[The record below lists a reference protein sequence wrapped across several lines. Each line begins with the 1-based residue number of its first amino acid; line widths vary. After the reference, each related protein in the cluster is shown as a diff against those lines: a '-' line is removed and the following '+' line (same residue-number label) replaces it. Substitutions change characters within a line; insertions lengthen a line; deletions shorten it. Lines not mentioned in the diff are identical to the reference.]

1 MRSETFGLV
10 LSLYFEKVY
19 TTMARKRDWIL
30 VLTTCGLWAQGIV
43 EFGTS
48 GSVSLFGL
56 ADIPFALKSDAWPF
70 LRILWLI
77 VLCALL
83 ISFISSESK
92 SVGERCSQV
101 LIWLGSIVTLGWF
114 YDDVVSS
121 TVFSRVSL
129 VQVSIYS
136 LLGGVVGV
144 CIGAF
149 ADFAMQIRSA
159 KSAKKLGLPR
169 IPDIAFRGMKGTA
182 MVALIIICMV
192 VASLVY
198 WSESLSWKCIIS
210 IVVLA
215 ALVLVA
221 KCHYPE
227 DGKVLVKP
235 NDQLK
240 VFLNAMDRRLQMNEI
255 LKKINLPVL
264 PQKFKNP
271 HARQAAVAQATMGS
285 RDYIVSWTFLG
296 EFVEKGVKVLR
307 FTWVEDGQVKFHNIP
322 KNIVA
327 PYEEALSTVQVS
339 HEKRSTSQVIE
350 VAASYALVNLV
361 LRAGGVSLLYACVQA
376 SRTEDLEAIII
387 AESDVNRV
395 YAAMG
400 GWTVLM
406 LAVAQGFVEGVQLLL
421 KYAADPNVRNAM
433 GVTPLLFAVRYD
445 NLPCVK
451 LLCEA
456 GADMRVCDSQGA
468 NVMVVAA
475 KHGASSVVP
484 YLISQGVDVRRKD
497 FHGHTA
503 LEYAQNLK
511 YGEIANCIRKKL
523 AVG

>member
-1 MRSETFGLV
+1 
-10 LSLYFEKVY
+10 
-19 TTMARKRDWIL
+19 MARKRDWAL
-30 VLTTCGLWAQGIV
+30 ALTTCGLWTRGVV

-83 ISFISSESK
+83 ISFISSKSK
-92 SVGERCSQV
+92 SVGERCFQV

-114 YDDVVSS
+114 YDDVVSA
-121 TVFSRVSL
+121 TFFSRVSL

-136 LLGGVVGV
+136 LLGGIVGV

-149 ADFAMQIRSA
+149 TDFAMQIRSA

-169 IPDIAFRGMKGTA
+169 IPDIAFRGMMGTA
-182 MVALIIICMV
+182 MGALITICMV
-192 VASLVY
+192 VVSLIY
-198 WSESLSWKCIIS
+198 WSESLSWQCISS
-210 IVVLA
+210 IVVIA

-221 KCHYPE
+221 KWHYPA
-227 DGKVLVKP
+227 DGKVLVKS

-240 VFLNAMDRRLQMNEI
+240 VFLNATDRQLQMNEI
-255 LKKINLPVL
+255 LKKISLPVL
-264 PQKFKNP
+264 PEKFQNP
-271 HARQAAVAQATMGS
+271 RAEQVAIAQATMGS
-285 RDYIVSWTFLG
+285 RDYIVPWTFMG
-296 EFVEKGVKVLR
+296 EFVEKGTKVLR

-327 PYEEALSTVQVS
+327 PYEEALLMVQAS
-339 HEKRSTSQVIE
+339 HEKRSSSQVIE
-350 VAASYALVNLV
+350 AAASYALANLL

-468 NVMVVAA
+468 NAMVVAA

-497 FHGHTA
+497 FHGHVA

>member
-1 MRSETFGLV
+1 MWSETIGQV
-10 LSLYFEKVY
+10 LSLYFKKVY

-30 VLTTCGLWAQGIV
+30 ALATCGLWTQGIV

-48 GSVSLFGL
+48 GSMSLFGL
-56 ADIPFALKSDAWPF
+56 VDIPFALKSDAWPF
-70 LRILWLI
+70 LRLLWLI
-77 VLCALL
+77 VLCVLL
-83 ISFISSESK
+83 ISFISSEPK
-92 SVGERCSQV
+92 SVGERCLQV

-121 TVFSRVSL
+121 TFFSRVSL

-136 LLGGVVGV
+136 LLGGIVGV
-144 CIGAF
+144 CIGVF

-159 KSAKKLGLPR
+159 KSAKELGLPR
-169 IPDIAFRGMKGTA
+169 IPDIAFRGMMGTA
-182 MVALIIICMV
+182 MVALITICAV
-192 VASLVY
+192 VVSHIY
-198 WSESLSWKCIIS
+198 WSALLSWQCISS
-210 IVVLA
+210 IVVIA
-215 ALVLVA
+215 ALVIVA
-221 KCHYPE
+221 KWHYPA
-227 DGKVLVKP
+227 DGKVLVKS

-240 VFLNAMDRRLQMNEI
+240 VFLNATDRQLQMNEI
-255 LKKINLPVL
+255 LKKINLPTL
-264 PQKFKNP
+264 PEKFPNP
-271 HARQAAVAQATMGS
+271 RARQSAIAQATMGS
-285 RDYIVSWTFLG
+285 RDYIVSWTFMG
-296 EFVEKGVKVLR
+296 EFMEKGVKLLR

-327 PYEEALSTVQVS
+327 PYEEALLSVRSS
-339 HEKRSTSQVIE
+339 HENRSSSQLIE
-350 VAASYALVNLV
+350 AAASYALANSL
-361 LRAGGVSLLYACVQA
+361 LCAGGVSLLYACVQA

-395 YAAMG
+395 YATMG
-400 GWTVLM
+400 GWTALM
-406 LAVAQGFVEGVQLLL
+406 LAVAQGFVVGVQLLL

-445 NLPCVK
+445 NMPCVK

-468 NVMVVAA
+468 NAMVVAA
-475 KHGASSVVP
+475 KHGANSVVP
-484 YLISQGVDVRRKD
+484 YLISHGVDVRCKD
-497 FHGHTA
+497 LYGRTA

>member
-1 MRSETFGLV
+1 MI
-10 LSLYFEKVY
+10 K
-19 TTMARKRDWIL
+19 KRDWVL
-30 VLTTCGLWAQGIV
+30 VLIACGLWTQGFV

-48 GSVSLFGL
+48 GNVSLFGL
-56 ADIPFALKSDAWPF
+56 ADIPFALKSGAWPF

-77 VLCALL
+77 ELCTLV
-83 ISFISSESK
+83 ISFICSAPK
-92 SVGERCSQV
+92 SVGEKCFQV
-101 LIWLGSIVTLGWF
+101 GIWIVVIVTLGAF
-114 YDDVVSS
+114 YGEAVSS
-121 TVFSRVSL
+121 TVFSCVPL

-136 LLGGVVGV
+136 LLGGVAGV

-149 ADFAMQIRSA
+149 AGFAMQIRSA
-159 KSAKKLGLPR
+159 KSAKELGLPR
-169 IPDIAFRGMKGTA
+169 IPDIAFRGMMGTA
-182 MVALIIICMV
+182 MVVLITICTV
-192 VASLVY
+192 VVSLMY
-198 WSESLSWKCIIS
+198 WSESLSWQCIIS

-240 VFLNAMDRRLQMNEI
+240 VFLNATDRQLQMNEI
-255 LKKINLPVL
+255 LKKIKLPVL
-264 PQKFKNP
+264 PQKFPNP
-271 HARQAAVAQATMGS
+271 RARQAAVAQATMGS
-285 RDYIVSWTFLG
+285 RDYIVSWTFVG
-296 EFVEKGVKVLR
+296 EFVEKGVTVLR

-350 VAASYALVNLV
+350 VAASYALVNLA